1 MKPASDHL
9 LSCSRDQTI
18 RIWDAYNGFLLKT
31 LTQHNEW
38 VKRISQNYV
47 VSKWLQLQK
56 MKQLLFEI

>member
-18 RIWDAYNGFLLKT
+18 RIWDAYNGFLLQT